1 MSDNNTNIYEIPR
14 IILAP
19 LPDPSAQLIS
29 QINNTINESDAKIA
43 KDQLVVPFEAKLI
56 NLLNNKKETI
66 KNTLIPFI
74 VNLLLEFGTTAAQDV
89 INNNSSDSKTCPTS
103 NKINI
108 IIRKRNKLVKQLNNL
123 YNSVK
128 TIGILQKITDFLIK
142 VLNVGIQV
150 TKAIPYPSIGIPVI
164 GLPPTTVGLQNIASD
179 ALQILKELLKKADL
193 AVDMITIAIG
203 TLGVFLGTI
212 ISYLSGLDSLL
223 QQCAVDQNMDLEQLN
238 NEINALANP
247 TVTATQSENNNYK
260 GFSLEVKI
268 NEKNTSKFI
277 QRFAQAL
284 NIQGVPVLKTEPSF
298 ASDPSVLISQ
308 LKFIIDSN
316 PNLTAE

>member
-1 MSDNNTNIYEIPR
+1 MIK
-14 IILAP
+14 IL
-19 LPDPSAQLIS
+19 
-29 QINNTINESDAKIA
+29 
-43 KDQLVVPFEAKLI
+43 
-56 NLLNNKKETI
+56 
-66 KNTLIPFI
+66 
-74 VNLLLEFGTTAAQDV
+74 
-89 INNNSSDSKTCPTS
+89 
-103 NKINI
+103 
-108 IIRKRNKLVKQLNNL
+108 
-123 YNSVK
+123 
-128 TIGILQKITDFLIK
+128 GI
-142 VLNVGIQV
+142 GIQV
-150 TKAIPYPSIGIPVI
+150 AKAIPYPSIGVPVI

-179 ALQILKELLKKADL
+179 ALQILKELLKKANL
-193 AVDMITIAIG
+193 AIDMITIAIG

-212 ISYLSGLDSLL
+212 IGYLSGLDSLL

-238 NEINALANP
+238 NEINALSNP
-247 TVTATQSENNNYK
+247 TVTVAQSENNTYK

-284 NIQGVPVLKTEPSF
+284 NKQGVPVLKTEPSF